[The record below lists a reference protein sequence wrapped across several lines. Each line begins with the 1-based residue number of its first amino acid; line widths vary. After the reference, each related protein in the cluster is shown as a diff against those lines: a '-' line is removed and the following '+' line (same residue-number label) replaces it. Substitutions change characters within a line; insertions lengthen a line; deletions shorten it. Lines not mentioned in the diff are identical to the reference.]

1 MHFTE
6 SYIDLCNEIEML
18 EIRIKDIEREREF
31 LRLSMYDNKPGF
43 RATASYG
50 TEQVQN
56 GYAPMSLDRILERLN
71 KVDDSLNTL
80 YEVLNA
86 KKDAKRKMESVLGN
100 FDGLEYKV
108 AYMRDIKRMKL
119 HEIADELGYSHDWI
133 RKISSRVKKA
143 QIKHKNLG

>member
-56 GYAPMSLDRILERLN
+56 GYTPMSLDRILERLN

-80 YEVLNA
+80 YQVLNA
-86 KKDAKRKMESVLGN
+86 KKDAKRKMESVLSN

>member
-1 MHFTE
+1 MRFTD
-6 SYIDLCNEIEML
+6 SYIDLCGEIEML
-18 EIRIKDIEREREF
+18 EIRIKDMEQEREF
-31 LRLSMYDNKPGF
+31 LRKRMYDNAPTF

-50 TEQVQN
+50 TERVQN

-71 KVDDSLNTL
+71 KIDDSLNTMH
-80 YEVLNA
+80 EVLRA
-86 KKDAKRKMESVLGN
+86 KKDARSKMERVLGN

-133 RKISSRVKKA
+133 RKISSRVRKA
-143 QIKHKNLG
+143 QIRHKNLG